1 MSKIVNMS
9 KIVPTWIK
17 VSKFGLDLSKT
28 EKNGSNCQILF
39 KTVQFFEWN
48 RTIRLA
54 FRTDHISKTFYM
66 SDFVTFGTYFFMEN
80 KLHSATK

>member
-1 MSKIVNMS
+1 MSKIVS
-9 KIVPTWIK
+9 TWIK

-28 EKNGSNCQILF
+28 EKNGSNCQI
-39 KTVQFFEWN
+39 
-48 RTIRLA
+48 RLA
-54 FRTDHISKTFYM
+54 FRIDHISKTFYM